1 METMNAFDIG
11 QILAVIALFYKLS
24 SDRAH
29 HAEDM
34 GRIKSQIEHLESRA
48 STVDTRLGTID
59 AKLEKLM
66 SSLARVEA
74 ILNRPQALPSDL
86 I

>member
-48 STVDTRLGTID
+48 STVDTRLRHYRCKVRKADEFTCQSGSNTKQASGI
-59 AKLEKLM
+59 AK
-66 SSLARVEA
+66 
-74 ILNRPQALPSDL
+74 
-86 I
+86 